1 MSESAENGL
10 PIKIYS
16 NQSPINFYKAICR
29 LGEGAYARVVKA
41 VHNQTAREVAI
52 KMISTGKLSFQDTE
66 RAQRE
71 VHIVS
76 ILNHPH
82 IIKVYEIYKDTDRKQ
97 FHIVQELAA
106 GGDLL
111 DFIFRNG
118 PLPELVAAK
127 LLKGVIQAIH
137 YLHTLG
143 YAHRDLKP
151 ENLVLDADHKILKI
165 IDFGFAKSK
174 YDRYGLETPIGTPG
188 WQAYDVM
195 RREPYS
201 LAVDMWSIGC
211 IVYFTL
217 FAIPPFSSNQEQLSD
232 KVTEL
237 RELVRIGRYEF
248 PSTIPISKN
257 AKEFISLLLERE
269 PNSRMTAAQ
278 ALEHYWMLFEE
289 SPEET
294 TPMDMED
301 KTPKTDHESEIDKL
315 QIRECIDLAIN
326 RVRETSELMET
337 EKDVNNH

>member
-1 MSESAENGL
+1 LA
-10 PIKIYS
+10 
-16 NQSPINFYKAICR
+16 
-29 LGEGAYARVVKA
+29 
-41 VHNQTAREVAI
+41 
-52 KMISTGKLSFQDTE
+52 LSFKDTE

-71 VHIVS
+71 VHIVT

-82 IIKVYEIYKDTDRKQ
+82 IIKVYEIYKDNDRKQ
-97 FHIVQELAA
+97 IHIVQELAA

-111 DFIFRNG
+111 DYIFRNG
-118 PLPELVAAK
+118 ALPELRAAK
-127 LLKGVIQAIH
+127 LLKGVIHAIH

-143 YAHRDLKP
+143 WAHRDLKP
-151 ENLVLDADHKILKI
+151 ENLVLTADHKNLKI

-201 LAVDMWSIGC
+201 LSVDMWSLGC

-217 FAIPPFSSNQEQLSD
+217 FAIPPFSSKQEQMCD

-237 RELVRIGRYEF
+237 SELVRIGRYEF

-257 AKEFISLLLERE
+257 AKEFISRLLERD
-269 PNSRMTAAQ
+269 PNTRMTAAQ
-278 ALEHYWMLFEE
+278 ALEDSWMIFE
-289 SPEET
+289 PKEET
-294 TPMDMED
+294 TPMDIDLSNSLSQPSNPESD
-301 KTPKTDHESEIDKL
+301 KDKL
-315 QIRECIDLAIN
+315 QIRECIDFAIN
-326 RVRETSELMET
+326 GVRETSELMET